1 MYAVVKTG
9 GKQLK
14 VEVGETISVELLHAD
29 TGAVVTL
36 PVLLIHDGENLIV
49 GSDAEKATVSAEV
62 LGHGKADKVVAFKFK
77 KRKGYKKNKGH
88 RQALTLLKVTDIA
101 LPGAKPA
108 KAAKAEAATVA
119 EKPATKAAAKKPAAK
134 KPAVAKPA
142 TKTTAAKK
150 PAVAKAEAAEK
161 PAAKKAAA
169 KKPAAAKATTAVKPA
184 AKKPAAKK
192 ADADATEKKPVAR
205 KPAAKKTTKPA
216 DTAE

>member
-36 PVLLIHDGENLIV
+36 PVLLLNDGENFIV
-49 GSDAEKATVSAEV
+49 GADAVNATVSAEV

-108 KAAKAEAATVA
+108 KAAKPEAAAVA
-119 EKPATKAAAKKPAAK
+119 EKPIAEKPAAK
-134 KPAVAKPA
+134 KPAV
-142 TKTTAAKK
+142 KK
-150 PAVAKAEAAEK
+150 ADAAEK
-161 PAAKKAAA
+161 PAV
-169 KKPAAAKATTAVKPA
+169 KKPAAAKAASRR
-184 AKKPAAKK
+184 
-192 ADADATEKKPVAR
+192 EAR
-205 KPAAKKTTKPA
+205 GEEACRQEGGRGSRREEARGQEAGCEEDHPTGRRGRVVTRGQV
-216 DTAE
+216 